1 MTSSHGDDSPSYC
14 SNCGSALDP
23 GDSYCS
29 DCGDAIGAAEES
41 ADESD
46 GEDREAFRRRV
57 NQYLSEGWEIQYD
70 AGDEVALVDRGYG
83 SIGVHILLLI
93 FTGGIGNAIYGWY
106 HYEKT
111 ATQIVIGAGDSE
123 EVPGGSGVSSP
134 DAVQHD
140 RSLDPGASETDDD
153 APLSHYVG
161 AIFLALLGVLVVATS
176 LADLG
181 ALLFGIGM
189 LLTSLLLFPPIR
201 SRLRDRHPPT
211 TFGPTQTVEERAV
224 SGTNQLCSVCRDRVE
239 EGVVREYKEEQVAAG
254 IPLYTTE
261 AGENWYC
268 QSCYED
274 SHRFNTGTAGGEMEL
289 ETGLD

>member
-29 DCGDAIGAAEES
+29 DCGEAVGAAAEDSTDESS
-41 ADESD
+41 AD
-46 GEDREAFRRRV
+46 DREGFRRRV

-83 SIGVHILLLI
+83 SIGIHILLLI

-111 ATQIVIGAGDSE
+111 ATQIVIGEGDSE
-123 EVPGGSGVSSP
+123 DVASAGGASLSSAQTGGSLGPVEAEDS
-134 DAVQHD
+134 
-140 RSLDPGASETDDD
+140 

-161 AIFLALLGVLVVATS
+161 GIFLALLGVLIVATS

-181 ALLFGIGM
+181 ALLFGIGV
-189 LLTSLLLFPPIR
+189 LLTSLLVFPPVR

-211 TFGPTQTVEERAV
+211 TFGPTQSVEEHAV
-224 SGTNQLCSVCRDRVE
+224 SGTDQLCSVCRDRVE

-254 IPLYTTE
+254 IPLYTID

-274 SHRFNTGTAGGEMEL
+274 RHQFRTGTAGGEMEL
-289 ETGLD
+289 ETELN

>member
-1 MTSSHGDDSPSYC
+1 MAGSHADDGPSYC

-29 DCGDAIGAAEES
+29 DCGEAVGASEDS
-41 ADESD
+41 ADESSAA
-46 GEDREAFRRRV
+46 DREAFRRRV

-83 SIGVHILLLI
+83 SIGVHVLLLI

-111 ATQIVIGAGDSE
+111 ATQIVIGEGDSE
-123 EVPGGSGVSSP
+123 DVAAAGEPSLSSAQSAGSP
-134 DAVQHD
+134 AHD
-140 RSLDPGASETDDD
+140 QSDDS

-161 AIFLALLGVLVVATS
+161 GIFLALLGVLIVATS

-181 ALLFGIGM
+181 ALLFGIGV
-189 LLTSLLLFPPIR
+189 LLTSLLVFPPVR
-201 SRLRDRHPPT
+201 SRLRDRHPLT
-211 TFGPTQTVEERAV
+211 TFGPTQTVEEHAV
-224 SGTNQLCSVCRDRVE
+224 SGTDQLCSVCRDRVE

-274 SHRFNTGTAGGEMEL
+274 SHQFSTGPAEGEMKL
-289 ETGLD
+289 ETELN

>member
-1 MTSSHGDDSPSYC
+1 MANSHGDDSPSYC
-14 SNCGSALDP
+14 SNCGNALDP

-29 DCGDAIGAAEES
+29 DCGAEVGAAGDT

-46 GEDREAFRRRV
+46 GEDRKAFRRRV

-83 SIGVHILLLI
+83 SVGVHILLFI

-111 ATQIVIGAGDSE
+111 ATQIVIGAGDGEDVPAAASDASLNAAQTRDSLGPE
-123 EVPGGSGVSSP
+123 EAG
-134 DAVQHD
+134 
-140 RSLDPGASETDDD
+140 DDD

-176 LADLG
+176 LADLA
-181 ALLFGIGM
+181 ALLFGIGV
-189 LLTSLLLFPPIR
+189 LLTSLLLFPPVR

-254 IPLYTTE
+254 IPLYTIE

-274 SHRFNTGTAGGEMEL
+274 RHQFSTGTAGGEMEL
-289 ETGLD
+289 ETELN